1 MWFLPHPHP
10 THIFIDN
17 CLCIKR
23 HIKVYSL
30 VAISLICKTKEA
42 NMSSFISY
50 IWVKRSYSFNG
61 ELFLPW
67 TCFLFLTVDYKWSSS
82 PVDAPSA
89 RALAMWPTFWMPP
102 SAMTGTPKRLAYS
115 DTLYTAVACGLPHAS
130 TDRGKI
136 NKSTI
141 IQNKIHLHNYTTSD
155 LHAQRKNV
163 SRWPLSQH
171 ALCL

>member
-1 MWFLPHPHP
+1 MIPPPSPPH
-10 THIFIDN
+10 THFYRP
-17 CLCIKR
+17 LFVHQKA
-23 HIKVYSL
+23 HQSL
-30 VAISLICKTKEA
+30 QFGGYKLNLQNQRSKYVLI
-42 NMSSFISY
+42 Y
-50 IWVKRSYSFNG
+50 QLHLG
-61 ELFLPW
+61 EEIVLLQRWAFSALDL
-67 TCFLFLTVDYKWSSS
+67 FLFLTADYKWSSS

-141 IQNKIHLHNYTTSD
+141 IQNKIHSHNYTTSD